1 MKKKSYLSSVLLLIA
16 IFVVVAVISQ
26 QFFLRFDLTEG
37 GQYSLSKAS
46 KDILSDLQSPVTVTA
61 YFTADLPPDLAK
73 VKRNFRDMLTEYNS
87 LSHGNVV
94 FKFVNPNGGQ
104 TLENEAVS
112 AGVQPVL
119 FKARDKDE
127 MKQQKVFM
135 GAVVSLNNKTEVIPF
150 INPEGSIEYDL
161 TTAIKKLSV
170 ENKPMIGFVQ
180 GQGEPPL
187 QAYQQVLAELDVLY
201 QVSPVTLSDTIDDI
215 NKYSTL
221 VISSPTDTFNVEAL
235 RVMDKYLNNGGNLF
249 IAFNAV
255 TGNLQTLSGEK
266 VKTNLADWLAQKG
279 IQVENSLVLDA
290 NCGNVNVSQQMGAFN
305 MTTPVKFPY
314 LPLVS
319 NFTDMAITRGLEQ
332 VMLGFPSP
340 ITFGGDTAIN
350 FVPLAITSE
359 NSGVQPLP
367 LVINVQKNWTRDDFK
382 AGEQV
387 VAALFEG
394 NFGNRPARIVLVT
407 SGDLA
412 VNGTGQRPRQLQPD
426 NVSLMVNAIDWMSDA
441 TGLIEL
447 RTKTITSRPLDQ
459 LTDGQKATIK
469 WGNFVLPMALV
480 IVYGVLRWQWR
491 RKQRTKRMEEG
502 YVK

>member
-1 MKKKSYLSSVLLLIA
+1 MKKKTYLSSVLLLIA
-16 IFVVVAVISQ
+16 IFAVVAVVSQ
-26 QFFLRFDLTEG
+26 QFFLRFDFTEG
-37 GQYSLSKAS
+37 GQYSLSNAS
-46 KDILSDLQSPVTVTA
+46 KDILSDLQTPVTVTA
-61 YFTADLPPDLAK
+61 YFTSDLPPDLAK

-94 FKFVNPNGGQ
+94 FKFVNPNGDQ

-112 AGVQPVL
+112 AGVRPVL

-127 MKQQKVFM
+127 MKQQKVYM
-135 GAVVSLNNKTEVIPF
+135 GAVISLNNKTEVIPF
-150 INPEGSIEYDL
+150 VNPEGSIEYDL

-170 ENKPMIGFVQ
+170 ENKPLIGFVQ

-201 QVSPVTLSDTIDDI
+201 QVSPVTLSDTVANI
-215 NKYSTL
+215 NKYRTL
-221 VISSPTDTFNVEAL
+221 VISSPADTFNVEAL
-235 RVMDKYLNNGGNLF
+235 RVLNKYLDNGGNIF
-249 IAFNAV
+249 IAFNTV

-290 NCGNVNVSQQMGAFN
+290 NCGNVNVSQNMGGFN

-319 NFTDMAITRGLEQ
+319 NFADLAITKGLEQ

-340 ITFGGDTAIN
+340 ISFAGDTAIK
-350 FVPLAITSE
+350 FTPLAQTSE
-359 NSGVQPLP
+359 NSGLQSLP
-367 LVINVQKNWTRDDFK
+367 MMINVQKNWTQNDFQS
-382 AGEQV
+382 GSQV

-394 NFGNRPARIVLVT
+394 YFGSRPGKIVVVT

-441 TGLIEL
+441 TGLIDL
-447 RTKTITSRPLDQ
+447 RTKVITARPLDQ
-459 LTDGQKATIK
+459 LTDTKKTIFK
-469 WGNFVLPMALV
+469 WGNFILPMALV
-480 IVYGVLRWQWR
+480 ILYGVLRWQWR